1 MLHIRLIILIGTLF
15 VHSGFSYAAVND
27 AKSVS
32 STLNATPKSGE
43 GNEEAP
49 KFLVKNVCDGPKC
62 QSTLAYNASI
72 TPANLLAFINQTAN
86 LPAGTVVLLH
96 SQGGDLSTGIRLG
109 QIIRQKSFN
118 TRVGQIQEQQTTLI
132 KVPGSCVSSCALA
145 FLGGV
150 QRQLDP
156 QDELGF
162 YPLQSSK
169 KSSSKISEE
178 ELVKALANIDRYL
191 IQMSINSKLL
201 EQMMRTE
208 TNRVLM
214 INPATARA
222 LNIENTSKGDLN
234 PWMVQ
239 SLDNGTVIAIT
250 SEKQDGG
257 KFNITLG
264 LSKHRG
270 GYRFTILIKPTTNLN
285 NLTKLTEQ
293 LNAEQL
299 LLVFGTETI
308 KPKLEKPWQAT
319 NIGSQSIF
327 SLKENDLKDLAR
339 QVDFR
344 LFIPMAV
351 LNQFDLDQN
360 TLFSGRG
367 LSGAI
372 TALK

>member
-1 MLHIRLIILIGTLF
+1 MLHIRLLILIGTLL
-15 VHSGFSYAAVND
+15 VQYGLSHAAVND
-27 AKSVS
+27 AKSVT
-32 STLNATPKSGE
+32 STLNASPKSGE
-43 GNEEAP
+43 GNEEPP
-49 KFLVKNVCDGPKC
+49 KFIVQDVCDGPKC
-62 QSTLAYNASI
+62 QSTLAYNAAI

-86 LPAGTVVLLH
+86 LPAGTIVLLH

-109 QIIRQKSFN
+109 QIIRQRNFN
-118 TRVGQIQEQQTTLI
+118 TRVGQIQEQQTALI

-150 QRQLDP
+150 QRQLDSH
-156 QDELGF
+156 DELGF

-169 KSSSKISEE
+169 KSSSKISEDD
-178 ELVKALANIDRYL
+178 LVKALANIDRYFK
-191 IQMSINSKLL
+191 QMSINSKLL
-201 EQMMRTE
+201 EQIMRTE
-208 TNRVLM
+208 STRILM
-214 INPATARA
+214 INPAVARA
-222 LNIENTSKGDLN
+222 LNIENTTKGELN

-239 SLDNGTVIAIT
+239 SLDSGIAIAIT

-264 LSKHRG
+264 LSKNRG
-270 GYRFTILIKPTTNLN
+270 SFRLTILIKPMANFNDLA
-285 NLTKLTEQ
+285 KLTEQ
-293 LNAEQL
+293 LNAEQI
-299 LLVFGTETI
+299 LLVFGTEAI
-308 KPKLEKPWQAT
+308 KLKPEKPWQAT

-339 QVDFR
+339 QVNFR
-344 LFIPMAV
+344 LFIPMAA

-372 TALK
+372 AALK

>member
-1 MLHIRLIILIGTLF
+1 MLHIRFIILIGTLL
-15 VHSGFSYAAVND
+15 VQYGLSYAAVND
-27 AKSVS
+27 AKSVT
-32 STLNATPKSGE
+32 STLNATPRSGE
-43 GNEEAP
+43 GTEGAP
-49 KFLVKNVCDGPKC
+49 KFIVKEVCDGPKC
-62 QSTLAYNASI
+62 QSTLAYNAAI

-86 LPAGTVVLLH
+86 LPAGTIVLFH

-109 QIIRQKSFN
+109 QIIRQKNFN

-132 KVPGSCVSSCALA
+132 KVPGSCLSSCALA
-145 FLGGV
+145 FLGGIK
-150 QRQLDP
+150 RQLDP

-162 YPLQSSK
+162 YPLKSSK
-169 KSSSKISEE
+169 DSSSKISEDD
-178 ELVKALANIDRYL
+178 LVKALANIDRYF

-201 EQMMRTE
+201 EQIMRTE
-208 TNRVLM
+208 SNRILM
-214 INPATARA
+214 VNPTTARA
-222 LNIENTSKGDLN
+222 LNIENTSKGEPN

-239 SLDNGTVIAIT
+239 SLDNGIVVAIT

-264 LSKHRG
+264 LSKNRG
-270 GYRFTILIKPTTNLN
+270 NFRLTILIKPIANFN
-285 NLTKLTEQ
+285 DIAKLTEQ

-299 LLVFGTETI
+299 LLVFGTEAI

-319 NIGSQSIF
+319 SIGSQSIY

-351 LNQFDLDQN
+351 LNQFDFDQN
-360 TLFSGRG
+360 THFSGRG
-367 LSGAI
+367 LSGAM

>member
-1 MLHIRLIILIGTLF
+1 MFHIRFIILIGTLL
-15 VHSGFSYAAVND
+15 VHCGLAYSAVND

-32 STLNATPKSGE
+32 NSLNAAPRSVEGKEETPK
-43 GNEEAP
+43 
-49 KFLVKNVCDGPKC
+49 FIVRNVCDGPKC

-118 TRVGQIQEQQTTLI
+118 TRVGQIQEQQPTPI
-132 KVPGSCVSSCALA
+132 KAQGSCVSSCALA

-169 KSSSKISEE
+169 KSSSKITEE

-191 IQMSINSKLL
+191 IQMGINSKLL

-208 TNRVLM
+208 INPLM

-222 LNIENTSKGDLN
+222 FNIENTSKGDLN

-270 GYRFTILIKPTTNLN
+270 GYRLTILIKPTTNLN
-285 NLTKLTEQ
+285 NLAKLTEQ
-293 LNAEQL
+293 LNTEQL
-299 LLVFGTETI
+299 LLAFGTETI

-339 QVDFR
+339 QIEFR
-344 LFIPMAV
+344 LFISIAV

-360 TLFSGRG
+360 TLFTGRG
-367 LSGAI
+367 LSGAL